1 MQVEGI
7 TLIDQTEFK
16 NSMIRSSLRDYSGA
30 YILVKETI
38 RLENT
43 GIPAA
48 PNNKGKKIIFK
59 NCAPFTDCI
68 SEINNKKI
76 DHAKNH

>member
-1 MQVEGI
+1 
-7 TLIDQTEFK
+7 
-16 NSMIRSSLRDYSGA
+16 MIRSSLRDYSGA

-43 GIPAA
+43 GIAAA